1 MRNDI
6 AKQIFDCRSGKEGV
20 AKILNEVSLSSG
32 TIGGETSVFAVAS
45 KWTREN
51 PLYEALNHVKV
62 SRILYTTQDILNQY
76 AHADTWTKTSNIGYN
91 QVEATY
97 GWSDPVEVLTEGAE
111 SSGDKAEATPSADTY
126 ENWYEDDSGETTL
139 YYQVVIASIEWGD
152 TTTEEP
158 DDVEGEKNDSE
169 LIDDN
174 IGKWYIDYSGVEKA
188 LQALTLTPNPINT
201 ALFYKQLD
209 VTQEDMDDLND
220 SGEYADFLEWASW
233 ELRRH
238 VEDLVISSLLG
249 NSEIYTGT
257 VTYPFLKNKVSSVF
271 TTVDTQ
277 SQTGSSD
284 YSYVTV
290 ANVAAMCSTVMSDH
304 KWLIVNPTD
313 LDNLVAEMS
322 ETNPT
327 ADKYGLAGRCGVDY
341 VYSTNL
347 AMRGKVIC
355 LDPDEFWMREKNTIE
370 VAYPIYDYNKTTMLY
385 ELNCGIMPHNPM
397 CSAMMLGSTMN

>member
-20 AKILNEVSLSSG
+20 ARILNSVSLSSG
-32 TIGGETSVFAVAS
+32 TLGGETPVFAVAS

-62 SRILYTTQDILNQY
+62 SRMFYTTQDIDAQGASAN
-76 AHADTWTKTSNIGYN
+76 AWTKDST
-91 QVEATY
+91 EAK
-97 GWSDPVEVLTEGAE
+97 E
-111 SSGDKAEATPSADTY
+111 
-126 ENWYEDDSGETTL
+126 
-139 YYQVVIASIEWGD
+139 
-152 TTTEEP
+152 
-158 DDVEGEKNDSE
+158 
-169 LIDDN
+169 
-174 IGKWYIDYSGVEKA
+174 
-188 LQALTLTPNPINT
+188 LQALSLTPQPIQT
-201 ALFYKQLD
+201 SIFYKQLD
-209 VTQEDMDDLND
+209 VAQEDIDDLND
-220 SGEYADFLEWASW
+220 SGEYAEFLDWASW

-238 VEDLVISSLLG
+238 TEDLVISSFIG
-249 NSEIYTGT
+249 NSDIYTGT

-277 SQTGSSD
+277 SQTGASD

-290 ANVAAMCSTVMSDH
+290 ANVAAMCSTVLSDH

-355 LDPDEFWMREKNTIE
+355 LDPDEFWLREKNTLE
-370 VAYPIYDYNKTTMLY
+370 VAYPVYDYNKTNMLY
-385 ELNCGIMPHNPM
+385 ELNCGIRPHAPL
-397 CSAMMLGSTMN
+397 CSAMLLGSTMN